1 MFNSI
6 FKRVPRN
13 KRQNTPWIPLKSLED
28 LETIKEQSKSETLLI
43 FKHSTRCGISRMV
56 KQRFEG
62 LFGEAISNMKVYYL
76 DVLNYRDISNAVG
89 RVFEI
94 EHQSPQLLIIKN
106 EVAILSLSHHDIIT
120 TPIKKYI

>member
-6 FKRVPRN
+6 FKRNPRN
-13 KRQNTPWIPLKSLED
+13 KRQNIHWIPLKSLED
-28 LETIKEQSKSETLLI
+28 LEAIKEQSKLETLLI

-62 LFGEAISNMKVYYL
+62 LFGEAISNMKAYYL
-76 DVLNYRDISNAVG
+76 DVLNYRDISNEVG
-89 RVFEI
+89 RIFEI